1 MIRSPVLCYHRVGG
15 PLELGVTRVSQRAF
29 ARQMTNLAK
38 RGWRTLTIEQ
48 YQQAASHYLFPLS
61 RLSSDGKDFLL
72 TFDDG
77 HASLA
82 DYAYPLLAD
91 LGFTATTFLVT
102 DYVGRDNGWDV
113 PYAFRRLPQLSWRA
127 IESWRIKGFD
137 FGSHSGTH
145 RRLTWLRNDVITE
158 ELTRSRQMLVERLG
172 PSAGLS
178 IAYPFG
184 AASDRTVELARQA
197 GFGLGF
203 AGAWERNNDPLR
215 LSRIPVYAWDVAPR
229 PFALR
234 VGAIGTAGRLAAH
247 VANRCA
253 LGTTVLLALAG
264 RYRSSWRPS
273 DNGRLEDL
281 AP

>member
-1 MIRSPVLCYHRVGG
+1 MMRCPVLCYHRIGG
-15 PLELGVTRVSQRAF
+15 PLELGITRVSQTVF
-29 ARQMTNLAK
+29 ARQMTSLAK
-38 RGWRTLTIEQ
+38 RGWRALTIEQ
-48 YQQAASHYLFPLS
+48 YQQAASPYLFPVS

-82 DYAYPLLAD
+82 DYAYPVLAD

-102 DYVGRDNGWDV
+102 DYVGHDNSWDV

-127 IESWRIKGFD
+127 IESWRIKGFE

-145 RRLTWLRNDVITE
+145 RRLTWLRSDAITD
-158 ELTRSRQMLVERLG
+158 ELTRSRRTLVDRLG
-172 PSAGLS
+172 PSAGLA

-184 AASDRTVELARQA
+184 AVSDRTVELARQV

-203 AGAWERNNDPLR
+203 AGAWERSKDPLR
-215 LSRIPVYAWDVAPR
+215 LPRIPVYVWDALTR

-234 VGAIGTAGRLAAH
+234 TGPVGTGGRFAAH
-247 VANRCA
+247 LANRCA
-253 LGTTVLLALAG
+253 VGTTLLLALTG

-273 DNGRLEDL
+273 HNGLENL